1 MAKSKFPLASEEK
14 YLKHGKERWALQ
26 KRAVFFFFHFGLIFN
41 VNHTYF
47 KLSGR
52 RLISASDDGSFCDA
66 NFGLLRTG
74 LNSKSFFTFCKMKC
88 LGYVSAKSQMKSLP
102 SDFDIIVTTRGGQL
116 STKQDNYLREYRPI
130 KLCYVY

>member
-1 MAKSKFPLASEEK
+1 MGKKDELYRREQFFFFLA
-14 YLKHGKERWALQ
+14 
-26 KRAVFFFFHFGLIFN
+26 FFFHFGLIFN